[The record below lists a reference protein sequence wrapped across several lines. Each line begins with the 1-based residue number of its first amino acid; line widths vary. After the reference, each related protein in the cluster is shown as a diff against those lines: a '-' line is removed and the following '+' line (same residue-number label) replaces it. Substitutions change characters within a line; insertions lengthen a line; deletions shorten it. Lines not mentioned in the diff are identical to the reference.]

1 MTLIKALDKD
11 GVMAKIKQPIPREY
25 LQRVDEYPNSSKE
38 WAWGFNKCVSEND
51 KLALLI
57 ESKEMYKVI
66 EKKYMGT
73 PKEIRELIED
83 IKSTVASWAKIGVIK

>member
-11 GVMAKIKQPIPREY
+11 GVMPKNKDIFNARNDIFKA
-25 LQRVDEYPNSSKE
+25 PNI
-38 WAWGFNKCVSEND
+38 GFNKCVSEND